1 MKKRLIIL
9 TVIISMSLSTFGQVN
24 PHAIGLRS
32 GGDGSINGA
41 ELSYQHGMGEANRLE
56 FDLGFRGNK
65 NYNNMFLSSVY
76 QWNWNLTSG
85 LNWYVGPGAALGF
98 YRWND
103 DNTSSSGLNLGIG
116 GQIGLEFDF
125 NKLGAPIL
133 LSIDARP
140 MFDFIGY
147 NNDFG
152 WGAALGI
159 RYTW

>member
-41 ELSYQHGMGEANRLE
+41 EISYQHGMGEANRLE

-125 NKLGAPIL
+125 NKVGAPIL